1 MGNTNYAHLKHSMKD
16 KSLES
21 SSSIIN
27 TKVYHITSEMFKND
41 SYLEVTTE
49 DDKVTKVVFV
59 EGLLGPR
66 FRLLE
71 KTDPELVNW
80 ACREVSGLIE
90 RDNTLF

>member
-1 MGNTNYAHLKHSMKD
+1 MGNTNYAHLKRSMKD
-16 KSLES
+16 KSLEAS
-21 SSSIIN
+21 SFTLN
-27 TKVYHITSEMFKND
+27 AKVYHITSEMFKND

-71 KTDPELVNW
+71 KTDPELVSW
-80 ACREVSGLIE
+80 ACREVSNLIE
-90 RDNTLF
+90 KDNTLF